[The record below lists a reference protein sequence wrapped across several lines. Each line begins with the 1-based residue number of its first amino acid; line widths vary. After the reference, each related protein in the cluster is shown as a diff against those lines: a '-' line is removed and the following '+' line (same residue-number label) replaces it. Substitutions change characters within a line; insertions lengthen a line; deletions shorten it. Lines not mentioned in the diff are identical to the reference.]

1 VNQIVMETREG
12 EVVVDCRLSE
22 GEADQFRSLRPK
34 IRPIVQMLTDLGR
47 EHLLEGCPHEHQPGC
62 PVCEAYSLLT
72 GRKPWAISPGWSTCC
87 WRRDRCRD
95 ETPPTLPL
103 AVIR

>member
-72 GRKPWAISPGWSTCC
+72 GVEEALGDFARMVDLLLEKGPVP
-87 WRRDRCRD
+87 R
-95 ETPPTLPL
+95 
-103 AVIR
+103 